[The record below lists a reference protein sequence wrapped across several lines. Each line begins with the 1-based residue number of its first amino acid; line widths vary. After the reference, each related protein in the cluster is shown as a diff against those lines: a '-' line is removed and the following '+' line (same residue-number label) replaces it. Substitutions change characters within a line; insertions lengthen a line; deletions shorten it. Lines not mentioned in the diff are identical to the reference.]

1 MFSTSKYIIK
11 IKLIYTNL
19 FKTSLSPAFYT
30 WSLSDL
36 PVKTIISVIYLNS
49 PALLPDFQLHWHV
62 TSFHP
67 STQSYS
73 LSCSKFFD
81 TEMSSKISWRLCGS
95 RFSSVASGT
104 CCQDPACTTHT
115 WTCRWLWLPYSDLP
129 CFPSSRVM
137 GLCPWQPGLCCCLP
151 WCHLWLPF
159 PWGGA
164 GPWCSWTHTFKDRRS
179 WNISFEYSK
188 ARVTWMNGFW

>member
-1 MFSTSKYIIK
+1 MFSTSKFIIK

-19 FKTSLSPAFYT
+19 FKPSLSPAFYT
-30 WSLSDL
+30 GSLSDL

-49 PALLPDFQLHWHV
+49 PALLPDFQLHWHLS
-62 TSFHP
+62 SFHP

-81 TEMSSKISWRLCGS
+81 TEMSPKISWRLCGS

-115 WTCRWLWLPYSDLP
+115 WTCRWLAPLFRPALLPQLACDGAVPLTARSLLLP
-129 CFPSSRVM
+129 ALVSPLAPLPLGSSWPLV
-137 GLCPWQPGLCCCLP
+137 LLDTYL
-151 WCHLWLPF
+151 
-159 PWGGA
+159 
-164 GPWCSWTHTFKDRRS
+164 
-179 WNISFEYSK
+179 
-188 ARVTWMNGFW
+188 